1 MNIEKLS
8 FWFGGF
14 LAVVGIL
21 CAICLIIGLPVW
33 ILWNLLMPTIFD
45 LPYITFWQAVG
56 LSLLCSFLFKTINV
70 SSKK

>member
-1 MNIEKLS
+1 MNVEKFS
-8 FWFGGF
+8 IWFSAF

-21 CAICLIIGLPVW
+21 CFICLIIGLPVW
-33 ILWNLLMPTIFD
+33 ILWNLLCPKLFG

-56 LSLLCSFLFKTINV
+56 LNLLCSFLFKTVSV